1 LPYGISEKEVIM
13 ESKSSEERKGMRFL
27 VHLLI
32 NMATIMIIAYLFPRL
47 IWVEGWVSALAAAFL
62 LGIVNAIIRPIFI
75 LLTLPLTILT
85 LGIFLLVINALMLW
99 LVAALVGGFHVNG
112 FWGAFFGS
120 ILISLVSW
128 VLSRLA
134 LSP

>member
-1 LPYGISEKEVIM
+1 
-13 ESKSSEERKGMRFL
+13 MRFL

-32 NMATIMIIAYLFPRL
+32 NMITLMLIAYLFPRL
-47 IWVEGWVSALAAAFL
+47 IWVDGWVSALGAAFL

-85 LGIFLLVINALMLW
+85 LGLFLLVINGLMLW

-120 ILISLVSW
+120 LLISLVSW
-128 VLSRLA
+128 VLNRLV
-134 LSP
+134 LS